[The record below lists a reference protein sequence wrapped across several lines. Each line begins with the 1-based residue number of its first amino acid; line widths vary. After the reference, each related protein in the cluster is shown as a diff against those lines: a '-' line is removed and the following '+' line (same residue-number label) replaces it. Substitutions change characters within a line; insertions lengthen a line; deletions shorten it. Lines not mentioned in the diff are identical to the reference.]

1 MGNKR
6 NDQWWS
12 LVKAERVKEEERLR
26 VARKHAKRAAR
37 RRKKQR

>member
-1 MGNKR
+1 MTAAKKW

-12 LVKAERVKEEERLR
+12 LVKAERVGEERR
-26 VARKHAKRAAR
+26 KRAVKKAA

>member
-1 MGNKR
+1 MGNKW

-26 VARKHAKRAAR
+26 VARKHAKRAT
-37 RRKKQR
+37 RRKQKQR